1 MKTLL
6 VISVL
11 LTILVMIVSAL
22 YQTTYFGSHIVL
34 MIIIDLLLLPIA
46 AKE

>member
-1 MKTLL
+1 MGKLL

-22 YQTTYFGSHIVL
+22 YQTTYFGSHIVM
-34 MIIIDLLLLPIA
+34 MIIINLLFYR
-46 AKE
+46 